1 MGSEKVED
9 QQNHLNREH
18 ARMKGIFSNAENS
31 MEDSGGGNQAR
42 SYCKSP
48 KEHLV
53 QIGGPSVPAYWKS
66 VEELAHGPRYA
77 GEFPGG
83 LPASNSAT
91 EATRRD
97 FLALM
102 GFSIAAAGLSGC
114 RAPVQNAIPLLVGSD
129 DIVPGVANWYA
140 TTCRGCASSCTLLV
154 KQRDGRPIKI
164 EGNAESALFGGG
176 TCATGQATVLTL
188 YDDERLRG
196 PLWRGQ
202 SAKWHE
208 VDQQVMDALRA
219 AEGGNREI
227 VFLSGTITSPSTL
240 RIITEW
246 QQRYPKFQHIEYDPV
261 SLSGLRA
268 ANEKSFGRAFVP
280 HYAFDK
286 ARVIVGLEADF
297 LGTWLSPVEFSRQYA
312 ANRKPEGTP
321 ALHVQ
326 FESGMSVTGSNADVR
341 VAIPPS
347 QLGLVVAALFRR
359 IARKA
364 HGITMAGTHDP
375 IEAKKLDAVADELW
389 NHRGESLV
397 VSGSNNVWVQLLVN
411 ALNDALG
418 NFGKT
423 IDIERPSLQRRGN
436 DTAMAHLIE
445 KMQRGEVHTLIM
457 HGVNPAYDYPDSEQ
471 FLDGLKKVTLSISFS
486 DRRDETSS
494 HAHAV
499 CPDHHFLE
507 SWGDAEPVE
516 SNFSLSQPLIAPL
529 FETRAA
535 QESLLKWMGHD
546 ETDYYKYIREFWRT
560 EIYPRQKGT
569 QDFDAFWELSV
580 QDGIV
585 AMPPKTTEAVA
596 AFHGDWKAALEE
608 IVIEGGNNNDHGAEK
623 RFELHCYETVA
634 LRDGRHANNPWLQEL
649 PDPITKVTW
658 GNYAAIAPSVA
669 KELALSDGDVVRLTV
684 GKHQLEL
691 PAFIQP
697 GQDRRTISVAL
708 GYGRRQVGRAG
719 QDVGVNAYPLTSL
732 EHGHRH
738 YSAKDVVLEKT
749 RRTEKLGSTQTHFSM
764 EGRPIVLET
773 SMEELRNGTESGPEK
788 EALPTLWAERLQGEH
803 AWGMAVDMNSCTGCS
818 ACVVACQAEN
828 NVPVVGKDQIE
839 RIRIMHWIRID
850 RYYSGPEEDP
860 VSVHQPMMC
869 QHCQDAPCETVCPVL
884 ATSTSSEGLN
894 QQVYNRC
901 IGTRYCANNCPY
913 KVRRFNWYNYTE
925 NPQFDFNME
934 SPLGRMVLNPDVA
947 VRSRGVMEKCS
958 LCVQRI
964 QLAKNTALQG
974 RRELADG
981 EIQIA
986 CQQACPTQ
994 AIVFGDLKDPNSR
1007 VSRMQR
1013 SQRRYQVLDELG
1025 TRPNVSYLKKVRNPL
1040 ETA

>member
-1 MGSEKVED
+1 M
-9 QQNHLNREH
+9 NHSGDGDG
-18 ARMKGIFSNAENS
+18 ARGP
-31 MEDSGGGNQAR
+31 
-42 SYCKSP
+42 CKRP
-48 KEHLV
+48 KEELV
-53 QIGGPSVPAYWKS
+53 QIGSPAAPAYWKS
-66 VEELAHGPRYA
+66 VEELQSGPRQR

-83 LPASNSAT
+83 LPSSGRGET
-91 EATRRD
+91 TRRD
-97 FLALM
+97 FLAAM
-102 GFSIAAAGLSGC
+102 GFTLAAAGLAGC

-140 TTCRGCASSCTLLV
+140 TTCRGCASSCSLLV

-164 EGNAESALFGGG
+164 EGNAESTVFGGG
-176 TCATGQATVLTL
+176 TCATGQATVLSL

-196 PLWRGQ
+196 PLWHAQ
-202 SAKWHE
+202 PANWAE
-208 VDQQVMDALRA
+208 IDQHVLYALSE
-219 AEGGNREI
+219 AEHSTREI
-227 VFLSGTITSPSTL
+227 VLLSGTITSPST
-240 RIITEW
+240 RSIIAKWRT
-246 QQRYPKFQHIEYDPV
+246 RYPNFRHVEYDPV
-261 SLSGLRA
+261 SLSAIRA
-268 ANEKSFGRAFVP
+268 ANGQSFGQAVVP

-297 LGTWLSPVEFSRQYA
+297 LGTWLSPVEFARQYA
-312 ANRKPEGTP
+312 ANRKPEGVP
-321 ALHVQ
+321 ALHIQ

-341 VAIPPS
+341 VAVPPS
-347 QLGLVVAALFRR
+347 QLGLVAAALLRR
-359 IARKA
+359 ISRKA
-364 HGITMAGTHDP
+364 GAPFAAEVHDP
-375 IEAKKLDAVADELW
+375 IDSRKLDAVAEELW
-389 NHRGESLV
+389 KHRGESLV
-397 VSGSNNVWVQLLVN
+397 VSGSNDVSVQVVVN
-411 ALNDALG
+411 ALNVALG

-423 IDIERPSLQRRGN
+423 IDIARPSRQRSG
-436 DTAMAHLIE
+436 DDIAMAGLVE
-445 KMQRGEVHTLIM
+445 KMQRGAVHTLM
-457 HGVNPAYDYPDSEQ
+457 MLGVNPAYDYPDAEQ
-471 FLDGLKKVTLSISFS
+471 FLAGLEKVKFSVSFS

-494 HAHAV
+494 QVHAV
-499 CPDHHFLE
+499 TPDHHFLE
-507 SWGDAEPVE
+507 AWGDAEPVE
-516 SNFSLSQPLIAPL
+516 SHFSLAQPLIAPL

-535 QESLLKWMGHD
+535 QETLLRWLGHD
-546 ETDYYKYIREFWRT
+546 EADYYKYLREFWRT
-560 EIYPRQKGT
+560 EVFTRQKELHN
-569 QDFDAFWELSV
+569 FDVFWERSL
-580 QDGIV
+580 QDGVV
-585 AMPPKTTEAVA
+585 AVSPGSTAVVPK
-596 AFHGDWKAALEE
+596 FQGNWKAAVDKIITEAGE
-608 IVIEGGNNNDHGAEK
+608 AGAAAK
-623 RFELHCYETVA
+623 QDRFELHCYETVA

-658 GNYAAIAPSVA
+658 GNYAAIAPS
-669 KELALSDGDVVRLTV
+669 LAQKIGVSDGDVVRITA
-684 GKHQLEL
+684 GKRQLEI

-697 GQDRRTISVAL
+697 GQDGGTISIAL
-708 GYGRRQVGRAG
+708 GYGRKQVGRAG
-719 QDVGVNAYPLTSL
+719 QNVGVNAYTLTSM
-732 EHGHRH
+732 EQGHRR
-738 YSAKDVVLEKT
+738 YCARNVALEKT
-749 RRTEKLGSTQTHFSM
+749 GRVEKLGSTQTHFSM

-773 SMEELRNGTESGPEK
+773 SLEELHKGAELHTETETP
-788 EALPTLWAERLQGEH
+788 PTLWTERLHGQH
-803 AWGMAVDMNSCTGCS
+803 AWGMAIDMNSCTGCS

-869 QHCQDAPCETVCPVL
+869 QHCQNAPCETVCPVV
-884 ATSTSSEGLN
+884 ATTTSSEGLN

-964 QLAKNTALQG
+964 QLAKNIALQG
-974 RRELADG
+974 RRELVDG
-981 EIQIA
+981 EIQTA

-1007 VSRMQR
+1007 VSQMQR
-1013 SQRRYQVLDELG
+1013 NQRRYQVLDELG